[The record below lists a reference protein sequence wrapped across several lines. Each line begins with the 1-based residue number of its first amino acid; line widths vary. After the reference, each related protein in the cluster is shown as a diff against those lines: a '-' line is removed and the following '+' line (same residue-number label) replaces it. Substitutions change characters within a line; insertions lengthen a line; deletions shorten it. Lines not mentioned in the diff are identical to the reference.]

1 MSVVVF
7 DTKSN
12 RMYAD
17 TVTTLGSVA
26 CYNSPKLKQV
36 KFDNGWVMLLGAI
49 GVASQ
54 AVIPMNYLCEYV
66 SEHIENGGSIRD
78 LGPNKVHKFSTKTL
92 ENALD
97 LQAKAL
103 GGFDTDYVV
112 IAALTD
118 GRDVV
123 VGVMDHSMVVCWGIE
138 PIPEETCIC
147 IASREVTAAFYS
159 SSGSMRNR
167 LYCLRPVHYIGNHSN
182 TIVEIG
188 FNDDV

>member
-7 DTKSN
+7 DTNTN

-26 CYNSPKLKQV
+26 CYNSPKLKRV
-36 KFDNGWVMLLGAI
+36 EFDNGWVMLVGAI
-49 GVASQ
+49 GVAGHV
-54 AVIPMNYLCEYV
+54 VIPMNYLCEYV
-66 SEHIENGGSIRD
+66 SDHIDNGGSIQD

-92 ENALD
+92 ERAID

-103 GGFDTDYVV
+103 GDFGADYTV

-118 GRDVV
+118 GEDVV

-138 PIPEETCIC
+138 PIHNEHCIC
-147 IASREVTAAFYS
+147 VASSDVTAAFYAS
-159 SSGSMRNR
+159 TGVTCERLRCLGS
-167 LYCLRPVHYIGNHSN
+167 VHYIGNRYNSF
-182 TIVEIG
+182 VEIS
-188 FNDDV
+188 FNDDD